1 MGTNPEVLSPP
12 QEIHSHFKI
21 EKPIPQ
27 VSALLRFATKGDPK
41 AQGLVAEQSR
51 RYDSSYLAWELVR
64 KQRAGT
70 ADGVGQVFS
79 DGKALPHTGFEGYF
93 SGLTPEEIVA
103 VEADLG
109 TKILGSMRNFVNYEN
124 RNYTLWQMNRF
135 LSGQMHTGSVVE
147 IMEYF
152 DEIFAA
158 TLARARAKSAND
170 SESFRRETYAQLSR
184 GHSISYKIDE
194 NEIHQTITL
203 PVVCPQQTVPP
214 QVELRNGRVEGYLTL
229 AEIGRFGHPLARSA
243 LDFYRQN
250 K

>member
-1 MGTNPEVLSPP
+1 MMGPETLPSF

-41 AQGLVAEQSR
+41 AQDFVTEQSR

-64 KQRAGT
+64 KHRAST
-70 ADGVGQVFS
+70 ADSVGQVFS

-109 TKILGSMRNFVNYEN
+109 TKILRGMGYFVNYEN

-135 LSGQMHTGSVVE
+135 LSGQMHTGNVVG

-152 DEIFAA
+152 DEIFAV
-158 TLARARAKSAND
+158 TLARARAISADD
-170 SESFRRETYAQLSR
+170 SESFRRETYAHLSR
-184 GHSISYKIDE
+184 GHSISYLINE
-194 NEIHQTITL
+194 NGIRQTITL
-203 PVVCPQQTVPP
+203 PVVCPQQTIPP
-214 QVELRNGRVEGYLTL
+214 RVELRKCHVKGYLTL

-243 LDFYRQN
+243 LDFRRN
-250 K
+250 NG